1 MRNALHPNPIIK
13 SQLQLFITLD
23 SRELTSMSE
32 TEHHTVIK
40 RLAHLILEASG
51 VQIGEIGNDEC

>member
-1 MRNALHPNPIIK
+1 MRNALHPNPVVK

-32 TEHHTVIK
+32 TEHHTMIE

-51 VQIGEIGNDEC
+51 VEIKEIGNDGR